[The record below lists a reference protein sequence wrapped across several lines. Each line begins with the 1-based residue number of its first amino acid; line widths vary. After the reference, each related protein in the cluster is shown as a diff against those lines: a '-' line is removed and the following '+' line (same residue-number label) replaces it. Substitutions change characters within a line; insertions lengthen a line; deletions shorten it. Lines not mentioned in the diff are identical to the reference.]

1 MKSRASQ
8 CLAQTN
14 VIYLSTQ
21 TTFLSTSNSSNM
33 AMVTA
38 ILLNCGWIRV
48 EEGTETGKGVDLLRL
63 QTFRRRGQH
72 VECMWMHMC
81 VLISSR

>member
-14 VIYLSTQ
+14 VTYLSAQ
-21 TTFLSTSNSSNM
+21 TTFLSTSNSGNV
-33 AMVTA
+33 AMVIA
-38 ILLNCGWIRV
+38 ILLNWGWIRE
-48 EEGTETGKGVDLLRL
+48 EEGIERGKGVDLLRL

-72 VECMWMHMC
+72 TECM
-81 VLISSR
+81 